1 MSKLLLINNFYIL
14 DISVDVTNLPL
25 DLSSGK
31 EKELIFRDGF

>member
-31 EKELIFRDGF
+31 EKELIFRGGF